1 MPRRSRGKAPTSILK
16 VAETV
21 LVASAITNGM
31 FGAGLKQFITG
42 RTGTSTIYNPNV
54 SDSVVTLPEML
65 GIDQMGLRSGQ
76 PVVYKQ
82 VDAGVQM
89 DNVKANLKANWL
101 SMGIAVVGIPYAF
114 KFGKRMLQKPIINPT
129 TKLLKSV
136 GIKEVKL

>member
-1 MPRRSRGKAPTSILK
+1 
-16 VAETV
+16 
-21 LVASAITNGM
+21 
-31 FGAGLKQFITG
+31 
-42 RTGTSTIYNPNV
+42 
-54 SDSVVTLPEML
+54 ML

-89 DNVKANLKANWL
+89 DSVKANLKANWL